1 MAVTGVSP
9 ALRDPLFS
17 EIARIVKSDVLR
29 GSESLC
35 HLLEYLASH
44 SVDEHASSVKEYQIA
59 TEVFGRATDFDPRLD
74 STVRVQTSRLR
85 AKLAEY
91 YAGPGAQDPVIVE
104 IPRGAYSVTV
114 HARDLPTG
122 TVRPAEAPVI
132 EVSRP
137 EPAPAEGSGRY
148 QIATW
153 VLSILCGGLLLAVLL
168 MARNRPAPVAD
179 TQPEIPASLKTFWRV
194 FMDAPERTWVVF
206 SNAEFVGRPETGL
219 RYLDPAKDKD
229 KSSVIFDHYTGIGE
243 VMAIHY
249 LDQLFAEFRHG
260 VLVKR
265 GRLLAMDDV
274 KNNDLIFVGSPS
286 ENLTLRDLP
295 AMQEFQFRRL
305 ESGARKGD
313 LRIVN
318 LRPAQGEPTEYIA
331 SAANPVTEDY
341 GVIGY
346 MPGPTRQHWVLTLA
360 GITTI
365 GTQAAVE
372 FVCSKTSVEQLLKK
386 ARRSGAD
393 ILPLEAVIRVSVSR
407 GVPVSSQLLAVHT
420 RTP

>member
-9 ALRDPLFS
+9 ALREPLFT
-17 EIARIVKSDVLR
+17 EVGRIVKSDVLR

-35 HLLEYLASH
+35 QLLGYLASH
-44 SVDEHASSVKEYQIA
+44 SVDEHGSSVKEYQIA
-59 TEVFGRATDFDPRLD
+59 TEVFGRAADFDPRLD

-91 YAGPGAQDPVIVE
+91 YAGPGAHDPLIVE

-114 HARDLPTG
+114 HKRDAPVEVISQTEIRHIKVPPAARGLKIALCILFICCLALLASSIYLWRS
-122 TVRPAEAPVI
+122 RPA
-132 EVSRP
+132 
-137 EPAPAEGSGRY
+137 
-148 QIATW
+148 IATE
-153 VLSILCGGLLLAVLL
+153 V
-168 MARNRPAPVAD
+168 R
-179 TQPEIPASLKTFWRV
+179 PEIPPALKSFWRV

-229 KSSVIFDHYTGIGE
+229 NGTPIFDHYTGIGE
-243 VMAIHY
+243 VMAIHE
-249 LDQLFAEFRHG
+249 LDQLFAQFRHG
-260 VLVKR
+260 VVVKR
-265 GRLLAMDDV
+265 GLLLAMDDV

-286 ENLTLRDLP
+286 ENLMLRDLP

-305 ESGARKGD
+305 TAGPRKGD
-313 LRIVN
+313 LSIVN
-318 LRPAQGEPTEYIA
+318 LHPAVGEQGGYVA
-331 SAANPVTEDY
+331 SKGVPLTEDY
-341 GVIGY
+341 AVIGY
-346 MPGPTRQHWVLTLA
+346 LPGPTHQHWVMTLA

-372 FVCSKTSVEQLLKK
+372 FVCSRTSVEQLLKN
-386 ARRSGAD
+386 ARRSGSD
-393 ILPLEAVIRVSVSR
+393 IMPLEAVIRVDVSR

-420 RTP
+420 RTQ

>member
-1 MAVTGVSP
+1 MAGTGVSS
-9 ALRDPLFS
+9 ALRKPLIS
-17 EIARIVKSDVLR
+17 EVGRIVNSDILR

-44 SVDEHASSVKEYQIA
+44 SVDEQGSSVKEYQIA
-59 TEVFGRATDFDPRLD
+59 TEVFGRPADFDPRLD

-91 YAGPGAQDPVIVE
+91 YAGPGAQDAVVVE
-104 IPRGAYSVTV
+104 IPRGAYSVAV
-114 HARDLPTG
+114 HARAVPAEAVPQPE
-122 TVRPAEAPVI
+122 VRPADV
-132 EVSRP
+132 RP
-137 EPAPAEGSGRY
+137 PKGRDGY
-148 QIATW
+148 KIAAW
-153 VLSILCGGLLLAVLL
+153 LLAICSCGLLVSLIYT
-168 MARNRPAPVAD
+168 ARNRPIPVVAV
-179 TQPEIPASLKTFWRV
+179 EAKIPAPMKALWHV
-194 FMDAPERTWVVF
+194 FIDAPERTWVVF

-219 RYLDPAKDKD
+219 RYLDPAKDKGHA
-229 KSSVIFDHYTGIGE
+229 IFDHYTGIGE
-243 VMAIHY
+243 VMAIHE
-249 LDQLFAEFRHG
+249 LDQLFAQFRHG
-260 VLVKR
+260 VVVKR

-386 ARRSGAD
+386 ARRSGSD

>member
-9 ALRDPLFS
+9 ALRKPLFS
-17 EIARIVKSDVLR
+17 EVGRIVKSDVLR

-35 HLLEYLASH
+35 HLLEYLTSH
-44 SVDEHASSVKEYQIA
+44 SVDEQGGSVKEYQIA

-91 YAGPGAQDPVIVE
+91 YAGPGAQDEVIVE
-104 IPRGAYSVTV
+104 IPRGAYSVVV
-114 HARDLPTG
+114 HARP
-122 TVRPAEAPVI
+122 VPAEVVSQSEEAAPVL
-132 EVSRP
+132 
-137 EPAPAEGSGRY
+137 GRSPSK
-148 QIATW
+148 IALW
-153 VLSILCGGLLLAVLL
+153 LLSISCVGLILALVYVVR
-168 MARNRPAPVAD
+168 ARPVPAAEVR
-179 TQPEIPASLKTFWRV
+179 PEIPASLEAFWHV
-194 FMDAPERTWVVF
+194 FIDAPERTWIVF

-219 RYLDPAKDKD
+219 RYLDPARDKGGP
-229 KSSVIFDHYTGIGE
+229 IFDHYTGIGE
-243 VMAIHY
+243 VMAIHE
-249 LDQLFAEFRHG
+249 LDQLFTLFRHG

-305 ESGARKGD
+305 ESGPRKGD
-313 LRIVN
+313 LGIFN
-318 LRPAQGEPTEYIA
+318 LHPAAGEQPSYIA
-331 SAANPVTEDY
+331 SAGLPLTEDY
-341 GVIGY
+341 AVIGF
-346 MPGPTRQHWVLTLA
+346 MPGPTRQHWVMTLA

-372 FVCSKTSVEQLLKK
+372 YVCNKTSVEQLLKRT
-386 ARRSGAD
+386 RRAGAE
-393 ILPLEAVIRVSVSR
+393 IMPLEAVIQVSVSR
-407 GVPVSSQLLAVHT
+407 GVPVSSQLIAVHM
-420 RTP
+420 RTQ